1 MGKERSM
8 RRRQLKGLIKR
19 LKELA
24 QMELTRDQLLL
35 KLGAAKSQFPAAWRL
50 VIRRMDS
57 LGGRCEY
64 ELDAMHE
71 LSDQIR
77 RQPVSHPEFQAQ
89 FRQQAA
95 LPGTDVSIHADDV
108 LHRRIH
114 LPVLAAR
121 GESPGQQQ
129 GLVLGFLERMN
140 ERPHPGHGR
149 IKFTLAVMFFG
160 VAHGREQL
168 LQLLVF
174 HGGQMPVGIHRQNQ
188 QIEEGLLLG
197 ARQISQINFHG
208 KSLPEVEADFNRRR
222 SVSGLAGRKKHR
234 RNNCERTWTWKSM
247 TTSSPNAA
255 SPRCK
260 VA

>member
-1 MGKERSM
+1 LNDAFIVGKCSSPS
-8 RRRQLKGLIKR
+8 QSSTNKLWTSSWFGY
-19 LKELA
+19 LA
-24 QMELTRDQLLL
+24 ASTRNR
-35 KLGAAKSQFPAAWRL
+35 LGA
-50 VIRRMDS
+50 
-57 LGGRCEY
+57 RCEY

-95 LPGTDVSIHADDV
+95 LPGTDVSINADDV

-188 QIEEGLLLG
+188 QIEQGLLLG

-222 SVSGLAGRKKHR
+222 ARKTRPSARLKSRKVMQQNLKWKIRTIRVHPWLKRRGCGLENRQCPETPFAATYGVSRI
-234 RNNCERTWTWKSM
+234 
-247 TTSSPNAA
+247 
-255 SPRCK
+255 
-260 VA
+260 